1 LVEPDVVSETM
12 LPLESFTMV
21 VMEPSLLKTSLVV
34 VLLEELDPEEEDDE
48 EDDELS
54 LEDDVPNRLLS
65 ELLLRLEMEED
76 IWDSIIA
83 VK

>member
-1 LVEPDVVSETM
+1 MEPDVVSETM

-34 VLLEELDPEEEDDE
+34 VLLEELDPEEDDE